1 MEFAIVR
8 DDSFI
13 KELIATAMDFW
24 SAVKSGKEPNKD
36 PERDLFLPQG
46 PAEQQWQQLAA
57 HYRQNVLQMD
67 DLKALLKALDVQQAD
82 LEQQLVG
89 LMGEY
94 LTAEHSGLRVN
105 RFQVQGPID
114 YKAALQTLLP
124 DVSETTLASY
134 RKKPSERV
142 RITCRDDDGK
152 RAEVPFDAA
161 VLKDLAGFDY
171 WF

>member
-1 MEFAIVR
+1 LEFAIAR

-13 KELIATAMDFW
+13 KELIATAMAFW
-24 SAVKSGKEPNKD
+24 SALKSGKEPNKD
-36 PERDLFLPQG
+36 PERDLYLPQG
-46 PAEQQWQQLAA
+46 PAEQQWRQLAA
-57 HYRQNVLQMD
+57 YYRQNVLLMD
-67 DLKALLKALDVQQAD
+67 ALKTQLKALDVQQAD

-94 LTAEHSGLRVN
+94 LTAEHSGLRIN
-105 RFQVQGPID
+105 RFQVQGLID

-124 DVSETTLASY
+124 DVSETALASY
-134 RKKPSERV
+134 RKKPSDRV

-152 RAEVPFDAA
+152 RAEVPFDAK
-161 VLKDLAGFDY
+161 VLKDLAVFDY